1 MTYMWI
7 LLINLMHEGD
17 ILARSVHLLLEKLR
31 CCVATKT
38 YGRKIGKD
46 TTDAKKTSD
55 RYRKVPSYQYLN
67 RFPQ

>member
-1 MTYMWI
+1 M
-7 LLINLMHEGD
+7 INLMLEGD
-17 ILARSVHLLLEKLR
+17 ILAHSLHLLLEKLR

-55 RYRKVPSYQYLN
+55 RYRKVPSSQYLN
-67 RFPQ
+67 RVPQ